1 MIFHDHWSLD
11 SLSVKSID
19 EEVLKNCS
27 YSALIQPSDHW
38 RLQLVQPDIQILTKS
53 PLIVSESSRTPGRN
67 LFNFLSQELMVDAQ
81 NSQS

>member
-1 MIFHDHWSLD
+1 M
-11 SLSVKSID
+11 KSID
-19 EEVLKNCS
+19 DEVLKNCF

-67 LFNFLSQELMVDAQ
+67 LFSLLITRM
-81 NSQS
+81 NSGRRKQPIINTVVL